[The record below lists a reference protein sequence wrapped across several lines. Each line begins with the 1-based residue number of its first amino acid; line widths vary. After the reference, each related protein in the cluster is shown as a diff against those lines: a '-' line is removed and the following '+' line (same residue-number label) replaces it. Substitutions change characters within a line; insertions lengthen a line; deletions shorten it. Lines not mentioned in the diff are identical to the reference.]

1 MGVASLSREAG
12 PFAVCSPVYGLWCG
26 EPEYPEITM
35 FALRVNLSYQH
46 IKMGVAS
53 LSREARPFVLRVILT
68 INKSQIKMGV
78 ASLSRGAGTFL
89 VLALKAAR
97 GFPVYRKRRRQL
109 PTTCYLCY
117 QHVIPPYRPSVFT
130 IFPKKKR
137 FVSYLGYLQD
147 EKKNDLKLHYIFCQQ
162 HITVD

>member
-1 MGVASLSREAG
+1 
-12 PFAVCSPVYGLWCG
+12 
-26 EPEYPEITM
+26 M

-53 LSREARPFVLRVILT
+53 LSREVRPFVLRVILT

-78 ASLSRGAGTFL
+78 ASLSREAGTFL

-97 GFPVYRKRRRQL
+97 GVPVYRKRRRQL

-117 QHVIPPYRPSVFT
+117 QHVMPPYCPSVFYK
-130 IFPKKKR
+130 FPKKEGPPPPTPVR
-137 FVSYLGYLQD
+137 LQG
-147 EKKNDLKLHYIFCQQ
+147 
-162 HITVD
+162 TVFT

>member
-12 PFAVCSPVYGLWCG
+12 PFVVCSPSYL
-26 EPEYPEITM
+26 
-35 FALRVNLSYQH
+35 NYQH
-46 IKMGVAS
+46 IKMGIAS
-53 LSREARPFVLRVILT
+53 LSREAGPFAVCTPSILT

-78 ASLSRGAGTFL
+78 ASLSREAGTFL

-97 GFPVYRKRRRQL
+97 EFPVYRKRRRQL

-130 IFPKKKR
+130 IFPKKEGP
-137 FVSYLGYLQD
+137 VSKVRVVLGLSSIW
-147 EKKNDLKLHYIFCQQ
+147 KKNDLKLHYIFCQQ
-162 HITVD
+162 HNTVD

>member
-1 MGVASLSREAG
+1 
-12 PFAVCSPVYGLWCG
+12 
-26 EPEYPEITM
+26 M

-130 IFPKKKR
+130 IFPQKKR
-137 FVSYLGYLQD
+137 FVSCSGYLQD
-147 EKKNDLKLHYIFCQQ
+147 EQKNDLKLRYIFCQQ

>member
-1 MGVASLSREAG
+1 
-12 PFAVCSPVYGLWCG
+12 
-26 EPEYPEITM
+26 M

-53 LSREARPFVLRVILT
+53 LSRETRPFVLRVILT
-68 INKSQIKMGV
+68 INKSQRSGDLFSFSFKG
-78 ASLSRGAGTFL
+78 S
-89 VLALKAAR
+89 K

-137 FVSYLGYLQD
+137 DPSVSKVCVVLGHESRCIHIVTFYPT
-147 EKKNDLKLHYIFCQQ
+147 YIR
-162 HITVD
+162 T

>member
-1 MGVASLSREAG
+1 
-12 PFAVCSPVYGLWCG
+12 
-26 EPEYPEITM
+26 M

-78 ASLSRGAGTFL
+78 ASLSREAGTFL

-130 IFPKKKR
+130 IFLKKEGPPP
-137 FVSYLGYLQD
+137 VSMVRAVLGLSS
-147 EKKNDLKLHYIFCQQ
+147 I
-162 HITVD
+162 

>member
-12 PFAVCSPVYGLWCG
+12 PFVVCSPSYL
-26 EPEYPEITM
+26 
-35 FALRVNLSYQH
+35 NYQH
-46 IKMGVAS
+46 IKMGIAS
-53 LSREARPFVLRVILT
+53 LSREAGPFAVCTPSILT

-78 ASLSRGAGTFL
+78 ASLSREAGTFL

-97 GFPVYRKRRRQL
+97 EFPVYRKRRRQL

-130 IFPKKKR
+130 IFPKKEGP
-137 FVSYLGYLQD
+137 VSKVRVVLGLSSIW
-147 EKKNDLKLHYIFCQQ
+147 KKNDLKLHYIFCQQ

>member
-1 MGVASLSREAG
+1 
-12 PFAVCSPVYGLWCG
+12 
-26 EPEYPEITM
+26 M

-78 ASLSRGAGTFL
+78 ASLSREAETFL

-97 GFPVYRKRRRQL
+97 GVACLSEEATSIADYVL
-109 PTTCYLCY
+109 SLLSTCDTP
-117 QHVIPPYRPSVFT
+117 IPPE
-130 IFPKKKR
+130 R
-137 FVSYLGYLQD
+137 FYNFS
-147 EKKNDLKLHYIFCQQ
+147 K
-162 HITVD
+162 

>member
-12 PFAVCSPVYGLWCG
+12 PFGVCSPSYL
-26 EPEYPEITM
+26 
-35 FALRVNLSYQH
+35 NYQH

-78 ASLSRGAGTFL
+78 ASLSREAGTFL

-97 GFPVYRKRRRQL
+97 GFPVCRKRRRQL

-137 FVSYLGYLQD
+137 FVLYSGYLQD
-147 EKKNDLKLHYIFCQQ
+147 EKKMI
-162 HITVD
+162 